1 MISATAANST
11 ASHATAAS
19 GIASIDF
26 AAAAVTLPGSTVVSA
41 PSATPALPA
50 ASSSSGVKGWGSL
63 VPDRKGGRAP
73 DPVESLNGKLATEFY
88 LEYKIRG
95 SLPSLSKSDKSRG
108 QLLVDWFDAC
118 ATPQERLQLAA
129 QPEDTGPL
137 RIIVKHLQRLV
148 VQKLV
153 ATYQEAG
160 LNVPRDVL
168 KGCSNMS
175 VGSLESRIIGLR
187 QRGVTVP
194 IPGTVAWQRI
204 RAAHPSSGQ
213 SVSMDGAVDARDV
226 SEDNPPSDEESQANV
241 AGIARADVR
250 VDAADNRSRLT
261 LPGSSN
267 ESSPSTYWPGMV
279 SASVESASKRQRDA

>member
-1 MISATAANST
+1 M
-11 ASHATAAS
+11 
-19 GIASIDF
+19 
-26 AAAAVTLPGSTVVSA
+26 
-41 PSATPALPA
+41 
-50 ASSSSGVKGWGSL
+50 KGWGSL

-137 RIIVKHLQRLV
+137 RIIVKRLQRLV

-160 LNVPRDVL
+160 LNVPREVL

-213 SVSMDGAVDARDV
+213 SVSMEGGVDAPDV

-241 AGIARADVR
+241 AGSTGITRADVR
-250 VDAADNRSRLT
+250 VDAADNRSCLT
-261 LPGSSN
+261 LRGSSN
-267 ESSPSTYWPGMV
+267 ESGPSTYWPGMV